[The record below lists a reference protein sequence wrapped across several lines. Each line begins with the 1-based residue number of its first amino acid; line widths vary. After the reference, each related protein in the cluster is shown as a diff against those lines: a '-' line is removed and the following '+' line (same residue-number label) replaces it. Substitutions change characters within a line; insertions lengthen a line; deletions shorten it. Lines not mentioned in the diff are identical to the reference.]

1 VFQPNQRGL
10 GAPRRSRREHGGGTI
25 KAILWTVILIY
36 GAFVAY
42 KIIPAY
48 VAEYQLAD
56 KMAEQ
61 ARFAVVNQYPEEQ
74 IRETLY
80 KTMQELEIPARR
92 EDIKIVA
99 NKSMVKISL
108 DYTVPVDLL
117 VYHLDLHFT
126 PESENKSI
134 V

>member
-1 VFQPNQRGL
+1 M
-10 GAPRRSRREHGGGTI
+10 
-25 KAILWTVILIY
+25 
-36 GAFVAY
+36 AY
-42 KIIPAY
+42 KLIPAY
-48 VAEYQLAD
+48 VAEYQLVRQNGRSRHD
-56 KMAEQ
+56 LRWSTSIQKN
-61 ARFAVVNQYPEEQ
+61 RFARRCTRPCRSWKYPA
-74 IRETLY
+74 
-80 KTMQELEIPARR
+80 KR

-117 VYHLDLHFT
+117 VYHIDLHFT